1 MNLLIDSHTLLWFTE
16 GDSSLSDKALDLLNN
31 PENSVFV
38 SMVTFY
44 EFALKVNIGKL
55 KLGKTIKEFYKQTIK
70 AKIEVLPI
78 NSIYLSTLS
87 NLPQFPNHKD
97 PFDRLIIATAIT
109 DKLTIVSIDSKFELY
124 KELVT
129 IIW

>member
-1 MNLLIDSHTLLWFTE
+1 MKIAQIIS
-16 GDSSLSDKALDLLNN
+16 
-31 PENSVFV
+31 
-38 SMVTFY
+38 
-44 EFALKVNIGKL
+44 FAFL
-55 KLGKTIKEFYKQTIK
+55 KLGKTINEFYKQTIK

-109 DKLTIVSIDSKFELY
+109 DKLSIVSIDSKFELY

>member
-31 PENSVFV
+31 PENRIFV

-55 KLGKTIKEFYKQTIK
+55 MLGKTIKEFYNQTIK

-78 NSIYLSTLS
+78 NAIYLSTLS
-87 NLPQFPNHKD
+87 NLPQYPNH
-97 PFDRLIIATAIT
+97 
-109 DKLTIVSIDSKFELY
+109 
-124 KELVT
+124 
-129 IIW
+129 